1 MNRQQHRVISVLLAF
16 ALLLGLAMPAM
27 AADHPFTDVR
37 EGAWYAEAVQFVYE
51 HDIMGGVGGNRF
63 DPQGSLTRAAVAAL
77 LFRAHNGREATAEDD
92 RSNNFDDVGNSWYA
106 PYVTW
111 AFNNGIVQGMSA
123 TIFNPHGNISR
134 QEFAVMVYRYAMNLT
149 VLFDRNISS
158 GQWTQFTDRDQI
170 ATWAYS
176 ALRWMNVQGIL
187 TGSPSATINPTDTA
201 TRAEAAVMMMRLVRE
216 NERLSAPFV
225 LTISVEE
232 TSLPQGESF
241 RAHVELQNNSG
252 EDVEI
257 TYGFLFQPLIPNW
270 HLFDEIDRP
279 PSGQPRSRFFEANSI
294 IKNIGFWGDEVWR
307 IGTTLEVGTHE
318 LRFNATFYL
327 NWEQE
332 NQQEISIWSNPI
344 VLTVQ

>member
-1 MNRQQHRVISVLLAF
+1 
-16 ALLLGLAMPAM
+16 
-27 AADHPFTDVR
+27 
-37 EGAWYAEAVQFVYE
+37 
-51 HDIMGGVGGNRF
+51 
-63 DPQGSLTRAAVAAL
+63 
-77 LFRAHNGREATAEDD
+77 
-92 RSNNFDDVGNSWYA
+92 
-106 PYVTW
+106 
-111 AFNNGIVQGMSA
+111 
-123 TIFNPHGNISR
+123 
-134 QEFAVMVYRYAMNLT
+134 
-149 VLFDRNISS
+149 
-158 GQWTQFTDRDQI
+158 
-170 ATWAYS
+170 
-176 ALRWMNVQGIL
+176 
-187 TGSPSATINPTDTA
+187 
-201 TRAEAAVMMMRLVRE
+201 MMMRLVRE